1 MDLDAHMDATERA
14 LLAAYRP
21 RWWRRP
27 EAELFFTALRH
38 DTQRL
43 LEDATVAAWD
53 QADMLE
59 GELRQM
65 RAQMAEARKTIDL
78 LRSHLAGGTR
88 KVPAWSDAARELP
101 PGASDDLTSA
111 TKITVTSTKREKTPG
126 IVVQEAAREP
136 ATAPET
142 PPGGAESAPEPRT
155 PTPAGTGKGGSA
167 QRRIGP
173 RTDGAA

>member
-1 MDLDAHMDATERA
+1 MDLDAYLDATERA

-38 DTQRL
+38 ETAGL
-43 LEDATVAAWD
+43 LEDATAAAWGE
-53 QADMLE
+53 ADRLE
-59 GELRQM
+59 NELRQM

-88 KVPAWSDAARELP
+88 KVPAWSDAARE
-101 PGASDDLTSA
+101 
-111 TKITVTSTKREKTPG
+111 
-126 IVVQEAAREP
+126 P

-142 PPGGAESAPEPRT
+142 PPDGPRTAAEPRT
-155 PTPAGTGKGGSA
+155 PAPAGTGKGGSA
-167 QRRIGP
+167 QRRTGP
-173 RTDGAA
+173 CEDGGA